1 MGERISKRIRI
12 QIRFYSP
19 DTESLKMPSEE
30 SPDLKLT
37 VDSKATENPSNPKL
51 VKPETHASLPYEPRV
66 RNGWVDVT
74 GIIPEGIH
82 VDANITE
89 RHPNG

>member
-1 MGERISKRIRI
+1 
-12 QIRFYSP
+12 
-19 DTESLKMPSEE
+19 MPSEE
-30 SPDLKLT
+30 SPDLKLP
-37 VDSKATENPSNPKL
+37 VDSEVTESPSNPKL

-66 RNGWVDVT
+66 RDGWVDVT

-82 VDANITE
+82 IDANITE

>member
-1 MGERISKRIRI
+1 
-12 QIRFYSP
+12 
-19 DTESLKMPSEE
+19 MPSDE
-30 SPDLKLT
+30 SPDLKST
-37 VDSKATENPSNPKL
+37 VDSEATESPSNPKL
-51 VKPETHASLPYEPRV
+51 VKPETHAPLPYEPRV
-66 RNGWVDVT
+66 RDGWVDVT